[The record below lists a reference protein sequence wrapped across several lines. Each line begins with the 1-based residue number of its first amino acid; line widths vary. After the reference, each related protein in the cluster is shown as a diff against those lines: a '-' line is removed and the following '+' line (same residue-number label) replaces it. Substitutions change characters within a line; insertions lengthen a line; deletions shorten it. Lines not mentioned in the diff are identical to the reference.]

1 MLVIITK
8 GNLSIYRFRSNLS
21 KSEQLN
27 EHVKLIIV
35 NTIIWRQ
42 VRVKETCYL
51 LSFRLMTF
59 LLELWIKSYSKVY
72 ILYHY
77 YLLFLSGIK
86 YLGKLADFKK

>member
-1 MLVIITK
+1 M
-8 GNLSIYRFRSNLS
+8 
-21 KSEQLN
+21 
-27 EHVKLIIV
+27 
-35 NTIIWRQ
+35 
-42 VRVKETCYL
+42 KETCYL